1 MIYLQGKV
9 LRAVGGF
16 YDVLNNGGTVFRC
29 RARGRLKQTGAKQEG
44 TGLFV
49 GDLVEFTPLDGTQGV
64 LESVAPRRSLLKR
77 PPIANAEQ
85 VIVVCSSQNPPL
97 SLQLLDRL
105 LVVAERECLQPI
117 ICLNKNDLPGS
128 NEIQVLLKGVYAAAG
143 YSLVFTSALDGR
155 GLLQLKQLLSG
166 RLSVMAGPSG
176 AGKSSLLNRLLPGAT
191 LRVGDLSG
199 RLRRGRHT
207 TRQVDL
213 LPLGC
218 GGLVAD
224 TPGFSQLDL
233 DRVTSEILPDCFP
246 EFALYSSFCR
256 FRGCGHRDEPDCAVK
271 DAVRDKQLPATRYEH
286 YLAFQK
292 ELATRRRLR

>member
-1 MIYLQGKV
+1 MVYLQGTV
-9 LRAVGGF
+9 LRSVGGF
-16 YDVLNNGGTVFRC
+16 YDVLSSEGTVFRC
-29 RARGRLKQTGAKQEG
+29 RARGRLKQAG

-49 GDLVEFTPLDGTQGV
+49 GDRVGFTPLDGTQGV
-64 LESVAPRRSLLKR
+64 LESGEPRRSLLKR
-77 PPIANAEQ
+77 PPVANAEQ
-85 VIVVCSSQNPPL
+85 VVVVCSSQDPPL

-105 LVVAERECLQPI
+105 LVTAERECLQPI

-128 NEIQVLLKGVYAAAG
+128 KEIQVLLKDVYAAAG
-143 YSLVFTSALDGR
+143 YPLVFTSALDGR

-166 RLSVMAGPSG
+166 RMSVLAGSSG

-191 LRVGDLSG
+191 LRVGELSG

-207 TRQVDL
+207 TRQVEL

-233 DRVTSEILPDCFP
+233 EEVSWDTLPACFP
-246 EFALYSSFCR
+246 EFALFSGLCR
-256 FRGCGHRDEPDCAVK
+256 FRGCGHRDEPECAVK
-271 DAVRDKQLPATRYEH
+271 DAVRDRNLPATRYEH
-286 YLAFQK
+286 YLVFLK
-292 ELATRRRLR
+292 EIAIRRRLR